1 MGLGTYEQQV
11 IKALAENDVREAKK
25 WALLALDAIGL
36 RSIPHCGI
44 IRVSA
49 CKEYRGLERKML

>member
-25 WALLALDAIGL
+25 MGA
-36 RSIPHCGI
+36 
-44 IRVSA
+44 VSFR
-49 CKEYRGLERKML
+49 CR